1 MASTVTYQFY
11 TDSYGGGLSE
21 AAFAASL
28 PMADSHV
35 KWLCAVKGTDTD
47 SEAFM
52 RAVCAALEAFA
63 EYGAGEV
70 GGYTIGEFSVKN
82 YASQQ
87 TTGEELATAAALREL
102 GLSGMAF
109 TGVC

>member
-1 MASTVTYQFY
+1 MLSSGRRMVRAGHNAKEILIPKISVTGLGNY
-11 TDSYGGGLSE
+11 TRNVGYKTGAITYEFETKTFNYDRGIRL
-21 AAFAASL
+21 
-28 PMADSHV
+28 
-35 KWLCAVKGTDTD
+35 
-47 SEAFM
+47 
-52 RAVCAALEAFA
+52 FA

-70 GGYTIGEFSVKN
+70 GCFQIGEFSVKN

-109 TGVC
+109 SGVC